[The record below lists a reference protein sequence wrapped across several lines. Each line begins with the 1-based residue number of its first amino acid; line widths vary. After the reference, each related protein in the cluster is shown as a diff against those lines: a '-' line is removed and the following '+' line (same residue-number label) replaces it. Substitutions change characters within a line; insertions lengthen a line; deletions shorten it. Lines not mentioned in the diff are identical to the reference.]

1 MNFSYHSFLNPH
13 VRNHN
18 FAEIVGVALIT
29 SSIFVAKS
37 AAAFSSLRIWLLM
50 GKCSLVPQ
58 FLLLLSCEDQ
68 SRIKFDGSGTFHFR
82 VAWCCGLE

>member
-1 MNFSYHSFLNPH
+1 
-13 VRNHN
+13 
-18 FAEIVGVALIT
+18 
-29 SSIFVAKS
+29 
-37 AAAFSSLRIWLLM
+37 AAFSSLRIWLLM

-82 VAWCCGLE
+82 VAWCCGLEVLSLLQILVFFTNFYSQSYP